1 MNKTSTRDASAQEFL
16 ELYRQ
21 ASPDLRDKVPLR
33 KKFLNGNKASPDLRD
48 KVRRLMTAFNEQDLQ
63 ALRDLANAPDLP
75 DESKAILSNI
85 VASKEQEWGAK
96 L

>member
-21 ASPDLRDKVPLR
+21 ASPDLRDKV
-33 KKFLNGNKASPDLRD
+33 
-48 KVRRLMTAFNEQDLQ
+48 RRLMTAFNQQDLQ

-75 DESKAILSNI
+75 DESKVILSNI
-85 VASKEQEWGAK
+85 VASKEKEWGAK
-96 L
+96 P